1 MEYTHLGRT
10 GLKVSRLCLGTM
22 NYGPHATESEG
33 HAQMDKA
40 LELGINFFDTADVYG
55 WKKGEGVTEQII
67 GTWFNEGGRRAK
79 VILATKVFGD
89 MDIDPADHTLK
100 RGLSAVKIRRA
111 CENSLRRL
119 KTDYID
125 LYQMHHVSRDTPW
138 DELYQAFEVLVQQG
152 KVLYV
157 GSSNFAGW
165 HIADAIHLARKRNF
179 LGLVC
184 EQSQYSLLCRMPEL
198 EVLPAASHFGL
209 GVIPWSPLAGGML
222 GGVLEKQKSEVGRRS
237 GEGAEKR
244 IEKLRPQLEKWEAFC
259 KELGEKPADVA
270 LAWTLHNPAI
280 TAPIIGPRTMEQLTT
295 SVRALEIKLDDAA
308 LKALDKIF
316 PGPKGPTDDG
326 TSDWTRQAAPEA
338 YSW

>member
-1 MEYTHLGRT
+1 
-10 GLKVSRLCLGTM
+10 
-22 NYGPHATESEG
+22 
-33 HAQMDKA
+33 
-40 LELGINFFDTADVYG
+40 
-55 WKKGEGVTEQII
+55 
-67 GTWFNEGGRRAK
+67 
-79 VILATKVFGD
+79 
-89 MDIDPADHTLK
+89 
-100 RGLSAVKIRRA
+100 
-111 CENSLRRL
+111 
-119 KTDYID
+119 
-125 LYQMHHVSRDTPW
+125 
-138 DELYQAFEVLVQQG
+138 
-152 KVLYV
+152 
-157 GSSNFAGW
+157 
-165 HIADAIHLARKRNF
+165 
-179 LGLVC
+179 
-184 EQSQYSLLCRMPEL
+184 LLCRMPEL